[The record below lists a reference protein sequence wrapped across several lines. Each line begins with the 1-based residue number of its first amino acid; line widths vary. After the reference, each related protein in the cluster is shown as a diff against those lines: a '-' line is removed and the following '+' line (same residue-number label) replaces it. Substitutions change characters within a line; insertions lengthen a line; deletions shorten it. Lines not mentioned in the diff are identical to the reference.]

1 MANIEVSPE
10 QKPAFF
16 SRKQGYL
23 YNSAI
28 DFICLGGGSLP
39 ILIFLLMLPSEEY
52 KVSALITVIMLSH
65 FINNPHFMNSYQI
78 FYSSFSQKISLEN
91 IKSGLGLRYI
101 FAGIIVPALIV
112 SFFSYATTIGDPV
125 LLGKSINAML
135 FFVGWHY
142 VKQGYGI
149 LIVESVMKKA
159 FFDNTEK
166 YILRYNG
173 IAAWLFSWVLA
184 NDEVASSDL
193 YSLSFYTFDTPDWA
207 FNLVAAIAAA
217 MGAAAAGVL
226 LRKKFLQG
234 RSLPLN
240 GILAYATSIYVW
252 MFVSQIDVL
261 MLIVVP
267 VFHSLQYLAV
277 VWRYKLNETEAVYE
291 PKGIVMFNGL
301 LNLSRPRFE
310 FCKFV
315 FIGIVL
321 GACAFTV
328 VPTLLDYYIQYNE
341 ELYGPTLFILL
352 STVFINIHH
361 YFLDNVM
368 WRKENPEIKKHLFTP
383 PSS

>member
-1 MANIEVSPE
+1 MANIQTSPE

-16 SRKQGYL
+16 TRKQGYL
-23 YNSAI
+23 HNSLV

-39 ILIFLLMLPSEEY
+39 ILLFMLMLPSEDY
-52 KVSALITVIMLSH
+52 KVSTLITVVLFSH

-78 FYSSFSQKISLEN
+78 FYKNFRQKISYEN
-91 IKSGLGLRYI
+91 VKIGLGVRYI
-101 FAGIIVPALIV
+101 IAGIIVPALII
-112 SFFSYATTIGDPV
+112 SFFSYAILTGDPI

-184 NDEVASSDL
+184 NDEVATSDL
-193 YSLSFYTFDTPDWA
+193 YGLSFYTFDTPDWA
-207 FNLVAAIAAA
+207 FNLVGAIAAA
-217 MGAAAAGVL
+217 MGAAAATVL
-226 LRKKFLQG
+226 LRKKFVAG

-240 GILAYATSIYVW
+240 GILAYATSVYVW
-252 MFVSQIDVL
+252 MIVSQIDVL

-277 VWRYKLNETEAVYE
+277 VWRYKLNETEANFE
-291 PKGIVMFNGL
+291 PEDVLMFNGL
-301 LNLSRPRFE
+301 LTLSRPRLE

-315 FIGIVL
+315 FLGIVL

-328 VPTLLDYYIQYNE
+328 VPTLLDYYVQYNE